1 VNFELFMPDPLLGP
15 DPSIS
20 WTSYRGA
27 QHDLKADERASPA
40 IVTLR
45 GGLSN
50 LRIYIEQN
58 RGWIAGCGARY
69 REGKRI
75 AAAAAEARV
84 NDLAARRMAEKR
96 QMRWPERGANPL
108 LQVRTAL
115 ANGNL
120 ADCLAYQRRSN
131 QGRPSFRLSGR
142 SRSFGVPHD
151 PRQLNRPTCCGPLP
165 PPGTQRGGLRR
176 PPPAVGPAAAYR
188 WVIAYC
194 ITLKM

>member
-1 VNFELFMPDPLLGP
+1 MSEALEIGSSEPARRILEWCHIAMKLRPIEQIAGRSARRLPPNGREEVLEDIAAVRRRLWNGQTDRAIDPIGRLF
-15 DPSIS
+15 
-20 WTSYRGA
+20 
-27 QHDLKADERASPA
+27 HDLKADERASPA

-58 RGWIAGCGARY
+58 RGSIAGCGARY

-115 ANGNL
+115 ANGSR
-120 ADCLAYQRRSN
+120 ADRLAYQPPIQPGQTLISPFGPVPLFRR
-131 QGRPSFRLSGR
+131 
-142 SRSFGVPHD
+142 
-151 PRQLNRPTCCGPLP
+151 
-165 PPGTQRGGLRR
+165 
-176 PPPAVGPAAAYR
+176 AA
-188 WVIAYC
+188 
-194 ITLKM
+194 